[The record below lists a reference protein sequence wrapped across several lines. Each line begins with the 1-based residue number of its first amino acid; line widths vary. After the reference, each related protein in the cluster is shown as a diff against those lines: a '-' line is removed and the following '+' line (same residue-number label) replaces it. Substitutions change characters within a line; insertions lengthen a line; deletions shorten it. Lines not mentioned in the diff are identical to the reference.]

1 MFYVGFVVVL
11 LVCVWFICL
20 FAGFVLYIV
29 FHLFVQAGYRDL
41 INKRFDDGESAIPYL
56 ATVLSDLT
64 FVEEGNKN
72 TLADG
77 LIHFYKFHL
86 IGKQLQSVGE
96 MQKRTSFC
104 LFIIIMMIMIII
116 IIIFFFCCFFF

>member
-1 MFYVGFVVVL
+1 MVL
-11 LVCVWFICL
+11 F
-20 FAGFVLYIV
+20 FVLRAKK
-29 FHLFVQAGYRDL
+29 QAGYRDL
-41 INKRFDDGESAIPYL
+41 INKRFDDGETAIPYL
-56 ATVLSDLT
+56 ATMLSDLT

-96 MQKRTSFC
+96 MQKRKLIDL
-104 LFIIIMMIMIII
+104 LFGK
-116 IIIFFFCCFFF
+116 